1 MPFGRHHKLG
11 KEGHRLRLTVDMGL
25 GLHGLLGFC
34 EKPSNGRNILDWLQG
49 MPKDHGQDHLTTFV
63 DHHLETT

>member
-34 EKPSNGRNILDWLQG
+34 EKPSNGRKILDWLQG
-49 MPKDHGQDHLTTFV
+49 ML
-63 DHHLETT
+63 